1 MNKAIV
7 CMFDNKMVSIKTD
20 IPYSI
25 SIKEY
30 LKPSPT
36 AVRTSVSEG
45 YSLVIH
51 QQELKEYLNLG
62 RVTEV
67 TAKDILEDV
76 IKFMLDNE
84 KVFQIN

>member
-7 CMFDNKMVSIKTD
+7 CMFDKKMVSIKTD

-25 SIKEY
+25 SIEEY
-30 LKPSPT
+30 PK
-36 AVRTSVSEG
+36 G
-45 YSLVIH
+45 YRLVIH

-84 KVFQIN
+84 KVFQIS

>member
-7 CMFDNKMVSIKTD
+7 CMFDKKMVSIKTD

-30 LKPSPT
+30 PIPSLT
-36 AVRTSVSEG
+36 TSVREG

-84 KVFQIN
+84 KVFQIS

>member
-1 MNKAIV
+1 
-7 CMFDNKMVSIKTD
+7 MFDKKMVSIKTD

-25 SIKEY
+25 SI
-30 LKPSPT
+30 
-36 AVRTSVSEG
+36 
-45 YSLVIH
+45 
-51 QQELKEYLNLG
+51 KEYLNLG

>member
-7 CMFDNKMVSIKTD
+7 CMFDKKMVSIKTD

-25 SIKEY
+25 SI
-30 LKPSPT
+30 
-36 AVRTSVSEG
+36 
-45 YSLVIH
+45 
-51 QQELKEYLNLG
+51 KEYLNLG